1 MAYKLSAGST
11 IVSFEAAG
19 DLSSSQYKLVKLDG
33 DGKVVIVAATSDVPV
48 GVLQN
53 APASGGT
60 ASVLVCGVS
69 KVSADAAIDEGKL
82 LKPSSDGQVAAA
94 TPDLSIVETGS
105 ATSTGVHTIG
115 VAYTAAGGAG
125 ELITAGINCLLPAVT
140 YE

>member
-82 LKPSSDGQVAAA
+82 LKPSADGQVAAA
-94 TPDLSIVETGS
+94 TPDLAIVENESDTL
-105 ATSTGVHTIG
+105 TGVHTIG

-125 ELITAGINCLLPAVT
+125 ELITAGINCLNPSMT

>member
-69 KVSADAAIDEGKL
+69 KVSADAAIDE
-82 LKPSSDGQVAAA
+82 
-94 TPDLSIVETGS
+94 
-105 ATSTGVHTIG
+105 
-115 VAYTAAGGAG
+115 
-125 ELITAGINCLLPAVT
+125 
-140 YE
+140 

>member
-1 MAYKLSAGST
+1 MAYNLSAGST

-33 DGKVVIVAATSDVPV
+33 DGKVVIVAATTDIPV

-69 KVSADAAIDEGKL
+69 KVSADAAIDEGVM
-82 LKPSSDGQVAAA
+82 LKTSADGQVTSISMDAAHAADETHTA
-94 TPDLSIVETGS
+94 TLC
-105 ATSTGVHTIG
+105 IG

-125 ELITAGINCLLPAVT
+125 ELITCGINCLNPSMT